1 MTRSLSAR
9 TLRGGR
15 RVSERSEEERR
26 PQRVPQG
33 VAWRGVAGPTFV
45 RGVNWFFSLGQGEG
59 QAQFCAQPGG
69 RGSCNGEWSRGKAF
83 RLARPVPKSLGAT
96 VSRRDARSFGVG
108 NRSTEKT
115 RKNEREEFSMEILV
129 VIVQQMGFTHFFY
142 FFVTQRGGL
151 PRAPLARSSP
161 RSRRRWRSQ
170 GLSGRP
176 SPPTESPG
184 SLPR

>member
-1 MTRSLSAR
+1 MTRSFSSHAKRRQAR
-9 TLRGGR
+9 QR
-15 RVSERSEEERR
+15 EERR
-26 PQRVPQG
+26 GEEAQTSSTK
-33 VAWRGVAGPTFV
+33 AWRGVAGPTFV

-69 RGSCNGEWSRGKAF
+69 RGSCNGEWSRGKVF

-129 VIVQQMGFTHFFY
+129 VIVQQHGFYTLFLLFCY
-142 FFVTQRGGL
+142 TARR
-151 PRAPLARSSP
+151 PPPSTSRA
-161 RSRRRWRSQ
+161 
-170 GLSGRP
+170 
-176 SPPTESPG
+176 
-184 SLPR
+184 